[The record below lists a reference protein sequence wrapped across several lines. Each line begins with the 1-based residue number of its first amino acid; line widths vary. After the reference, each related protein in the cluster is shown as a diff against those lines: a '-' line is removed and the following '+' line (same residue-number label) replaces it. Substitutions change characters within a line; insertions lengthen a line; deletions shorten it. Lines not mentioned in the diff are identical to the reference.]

1 MQHNKPLK
9 IRNGLS
15 EVFVDPVPKITL
27 VRSLKINIVRRRKM
41 QAAPKMITYM
51 YKVVCFFFRTRKLS
65 FRIAALNK
73 LVYLI
78 AWQYCNRKW

>member
-27 VRSLKINIVRRRKM
+27 VKSLKINIVRRRKM

-51 YKVVCFFFRTRKLS
+51 YKVVCFFFPTRKLS

-78 AWQYCNRKW
+78 A